1 MWLGHRSADHY
12 VRRMSP
18 SAQRVVGIVALLVTG
33 MLSLPVAA
41 FLLDGR
47 ATENWIIPVQLLAMA
62 ATGAALTV
70 GLPALAHEG
79 DSTGRRART
88 GIWWGLLAALVGV
101 LVSWFLVSGFG
112 GA

>member
-1 MWLGHRSADHY
+1 VTPA
-12 VRRMSP
+12 
-18 SAQRVVGIVALLVTG
+18 AQRVVGIVALLVTG

-47 ATENWIIPVQLLAMA
+47 TTENWIIPVQLLAMA
-62 ATGAALTV
+62 VTGAALTV
-70 GLPALAHEG
+70 GLPALAREG
-79 DSTGRRART
+79 ESTGRRVRT

-101 LVSWFLVSGFG
+101 LVSWFLISGFG